1 MEDKV
6 QKSKVVK
13 LKFPEEAN
21 ELPLP
26 YVNALFVNA
35 GVDDFF
41 VTIGSLVPPEIKSE
55 GDLEKLSELTAK
67 PLFRFA
73 TSRECMKRFI
83 DALQYQYDNQ
93 VQAIGD
99 DEE

>member
-1 MEDKV
+1 M
-6 QKSKVVK
+6 
-13 LKFPEEAN
+13 
-21 ELPLP
+21 
-26 YVNALFVNA
+26 NALFVQT

-55 GDLEKLSELTAK
+55 GDLEKLAELTAK

-73 TSRECMKRFI
+73 TSRVCMKRFI

-93 VQAIGD
+93 AEAID
-99 DEE
+99 DEKE